1 MSSPIIPGTQ
11 RRHEQYVMNTITKA
25 WCRFTEWP
33 AEDFAVFNGELYF
46 CAGGAVYKAWTGT
59 SDDGNNIVAE
69 AKTAFSNF
77 GKPGRTKKFKMLR
90 PVMAANGTF
99 SFLTDLDVDFQDDDI
114 TGTATYAPTSSALWD
129 SSNWDDAYW
138 TDPSKVLKEWTSPS
152 EWPGVWAAGK
162 IKVQTNSLT
171 IQWMSTDYIYE
182 VGGPL

>member
-1 MSSPIIPGTQ
+1 MSRPIIPGTQ

-59 SDDGNNIVAE
+59 SDDGNTIVAE

-77 GKPGRTKKFKMLR
+77 GKPGRTKKFKRMR
-90 PVMAANGTF
+90 PVLAANGPF
-99 SFLTDLDVDFQDDDI
+99 SFLTGLDVDFQDDDI
-114 TGTATYAPTSSALWD
+114 AGTATYTPTSSSLWD
-129 SSNWDDAYW
+129 ASNWGDAYW
-138 TDPSKVLKEWTSPS
+138 MEVSKVLKEWTSPS

-182 VGGPL
+182 VGGLL